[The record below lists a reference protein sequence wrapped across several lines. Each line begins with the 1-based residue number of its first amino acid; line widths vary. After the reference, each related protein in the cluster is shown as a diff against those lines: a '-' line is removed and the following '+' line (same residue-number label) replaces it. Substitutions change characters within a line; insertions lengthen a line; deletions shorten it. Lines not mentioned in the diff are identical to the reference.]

1 MDFLY
6 TLNKCRQ
13 ILENRCA
20 PDVISEL
27 DANEVYVFGAKPNGN
42 HKSGAAKKALE
53 YFGATQGQ
61 GEGLSGQSYAIPV
74 HKYRTHKMDEAVK
87 RFVGF
92 AKKHPNLL
100 FYVLPVGC
108 GSAGMDIN
116 CVAEMFSSAINV
128 DNIFLPSQFVA
139 TLMEHRK
146 RNRIIEY
153 TNYPDIYELRRMWQH
168 KLSHLIGKISDSDS
182 CIGKIEVKMDSSI
195 GEAVELIID
204 MCQPLLIEFYP
215 ELKNKGLSVKDTFWI
230 KPDMYDVSLAINQI
244 TEGWYQCIK
253 YMLGY
258 DWYCPSL
265 TRQDIINCLTYHLR
279 LYGPYFD
286 EFDY

>member
-1 MDFLY
+1 MPIGVL
-6 TLNKCRQ
+6 
-13 ILENRCA
+13 
-20 PDVISEL
+20 SS
-27 DANEVYVFGAKPNGN
+27 YV
-42 HKSGAAKKALE
+42 
-53 YFGATQGQ
+53 
-61 GEGLSGQSYAIPV
+61 
-74 HKYRTHKMDEAVK
+74 
-87 RFVGF
+87 
-92 AKKHPNLL
+92 
-100 FYVLPVGC
+100 
-108 GSAGMDIN
+108 
-116 CVAEMFSSAINV
+116 
-128 DNIFLPSQFVA
+128 
-139 TLMEHRK
+139 
-146 RNRIIEY
+146 
-153 TNYPDIYELRRMWQH
+153 
-168 KLSHLIGKISDSDS
+168 ISDSDS

>member
-1 MDFLY
+1 M
-6 TLNKCRQ
+6 
-13 ILENRCA
+13 
-20 PDVISEL
+20 
-27 DANEVYVFGAKPNGN
+27 
-42 HKSGAAKKALE
+42 
-53 YFGATQGQ
+53 
-61 GEGLSGQSYAIPV
+61 
-74 HKYRTHKMDEAVK
+74 
-87 RFVGF
+87 
-92 AKKHPNLL
+92 
-100 FYVLPVGC
+100 
-108 GSAGMDIN
+108 
-116 CVAEMFSSAINV
+116 
-128 DNIFLPSQFVA
+128 
-139 TLMEHRK
+139 
-146 RNRIIEY
+146 
-153 TNYPDIYELRRMWQH
+153 
-168 KLSHLIGKISDSDS
+168 ISDSDS

-253 YMLGY
+253 YMLDY